1 MSAKGESM
9 SVVRVSDD
17 NFKNI
22 ISDYNKPVLI
32 DFWATWCGPCR
43 ALSPFIDKVSED
55 YKDKITVCK
64 ADVEEAS
71 ITAEKL
77 EVQTVPCVVFYK
89 NGTEIDRVTG
99 NNQAKIKEIISSL

>member
-1 MSAKGESM
+1 M
-9 SVVRVSDD
+9 SVVHVSDD

-55 YKDKITVCK
+55 FKDKITVCK

-89 NGTEIDRVTG
+89 NGTEVVTG
-99 NNQAKIKEIISSL
+99 NNQAKIKEIINSL